1 MMARTQLLNV
11 EQAMSFVLIA
21 PDIFEA
27 GIADAAQVGS
37 AVRAGNLAAA
47 IPTMELAAA
56 GADEVSAGVAAMFS
70 AHAQAYQ
77 AAAAQAATYYEQF
90 VSTLHAAA
98 VSYADTEATIAWTL
112 ENTLLGGGATAAP
125 LAAVGSFVAAG
136 FQTVVYGP
144 IHTIGETWINSPF
157 GQTLDPIINAPTDL
171 LFGRGLIGNGVA
183 GTAASPTGGAGGFL
197 FGDGGNGYTPTG
209 AAGAMVGGNG
219 GSAGLIGNGGAGGAG
234 FAGGAGGTG
243 GVGGLLMGN
252 GGMGGAGGAV
262 TTGVGGAGGA
272 GGQALLFGNGGLGGA
287 GGAGGAGGSAG
298 AGGNVGF
305 GGLFIGDGGPTT
317 TATGGNG
324 QSIVIDFVRHGQTDP
339 NALNLIDTAIPG
351 APLNAL
357 GQQQAQ
363 TIANVLA
370 SQGPFAGIF
379 DSQLLRTQQTAAPL
393 AGMTGMT
400 PQPLAGL
407 NEISAGAFQGLG
419 QIPAG
424 ILYLVGPV
432 AWTLGFP
439 LTPMLAP
446 FSADPNGVVF
456 GNSFNSALQTMYA
469 TALANPVVAA
479 NGHITDVAYSSEL
492 AIEVGTLMNVNNP
505 DPLLMLTHPLPN
517 TGVVVVQ
524 GNPQSGWTMVSWD
537 GTPVPPANLPT
548 QLFVDVRNLITP
560 PQFAAWDIGAALFT
574 GDPATIVNAVRDG
587 ANQVATATVRFP
599 FAVNQSLVNAVVGS

>member
-1 MMARTQLLNV
+1 
-11 EQAMSFVLIA
+11 MSFLLIA

-27 GIADAAQVGS
+27 GTADAAQIGS
-37 AVRAGNLAAA
+37 AVSAGNLAAA
-47 IPTMELAAA
+47 IPTTELAAA

-98 VSYADTEATIAWTL
+98 VSYADTEATIASAM

-125 LAAVGSFVAAG
+125 LAAAGSFVAAG

-144 IHTIGETWINSPF
+144 VHTIGETWINSPF

-171 LFGRGLIGNGVA
+171 LFGRDLIGNGVA

-209 AAGAMVGGNG
+209 GTGAVGGGNG

-262 TTGVGGAGGA
+262 TTAGGIGGAGGA
-272 GGQALLFGNGGLGGA
+272 GGQALLFGNGGFGGT

-298 AGGNVGF
+298 AGGAVGF
-305 GGLFIGDGGPTT
+305 GGLFVGDGGPTT

-363 TIANVLA
+363 NIATVLA
-370 SQGPFAGIF
+370 SQRPFAGIF

-393 AGMTGMT
+393 AGMTGTPGIT

-479 NGHITDVAYSSEL
+479 NGHITDVAFSSEL

-505 DPLLMLTHPLPN
+505 DPLLLFTHPLPN

-587 ANQVATATVRFP
+587 ANEVATATVRFP
-599 FAVNQSLVNAVVGS
+599 FAVSQSLVNAVVGS